1 MPEAIQIVT
10 MTSDLADAE
19 RIATMLVANRLAAC
33 VQLSGPVESTYRW
46 KDQIETSSEW
56 CCTIKTLRELF
67 PQVESKIR
75 ELHSYGEPEIV
86 ATAIVAASQSYL
98 NWIAASVG
106 PTTPTNEPSVTA
118 EESGE

>member
-1 MPEAIQIVT
+1 

-106 PTTPTNEPSVTA
+106 PTTSANEPSA